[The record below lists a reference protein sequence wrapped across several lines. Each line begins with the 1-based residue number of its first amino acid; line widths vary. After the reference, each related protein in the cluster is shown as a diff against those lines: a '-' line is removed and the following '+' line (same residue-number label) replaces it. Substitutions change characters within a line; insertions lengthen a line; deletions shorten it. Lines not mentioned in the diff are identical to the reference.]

1 MNPVKSA
8 VAAAVVLG
16 LSPLFAVCAHAQ
28 QDYPTRP
35 IRIIYPFAAGS
46 GNDNVARLIAQWFH
60 TVWGQAV
67 TVENRTGVGG
77 TIATEFVAKAP
88 PDGYT
93 LLVTTASLAVNVTL
107 FPKAPARQ
115 LVPVSHIS
123 SSPIAI
129 AVHPS
134 VPARTF
140 KELLALARSRKDGIN
155 FGSNGVGTTTHL
167 AGAWLQV
174 VSGIKFNH
182 IPYKG
187 AIPAI
192 AALVG
197 GEVEIALPGT
207 LTAKTYISAKKMQGI
222 AVTGLRR
229 SDLLP
234 DLPTVDSVYPGFN
247 VDNWAAMFAPPG
259 TPSVIVNK
267 LHAEIVKAL
276 QHVDLKSFLQRQD
289 NTAVGSSPAEFTQSL
304 AQDID
309 KYAKLIKMSGAK
321 ADP

>member
-1 MNPVKSA
+1 MDQVKSS
-8 VAAAVVLG
+8 VAGKLIVG
-16 LSPLFAVCAHAQ
+16 LSLLFTVRAHAQ

-46 GNDNVARLIAQWFH
+46 GNDNVARLVAQWLN

-77 TIATEFVAKAP
+77 TIGTEFVAKAP

-93 LLVTTASLAVNVTL
+93 LLVTTASLAVNATL
-107 FPKAPARQ
+107 FPKVPARQ

-140 KELLALARSRKDGIN
+140 KELLALAKSRKEGLN

-207 LTAKTYISAKKMQGI
+207 LTAKTYITAKKMHGI

-247 VDNWAAMFAPPG
+247 VDNWAGMFAPPG
-259 TPSVIVNK
+259 TPSLIVNK
-267 LHAEIVKAL
+267 LHAEVVKAL
-276 QHVDLKSFLQRQD
+276 QHSDLKSFLQRQD